1 MDSMNISNLLPGLS
15 TINFVAN
22 IDGALQVAMVAMS
35 SYASYL
41 ASQIN
46 LFVKTCLTIYV
57 IWYGLALM
65 RGEIKEVMTDAHI
78 RVFKVALVSMLA
90 LEFANYNLIVAQ
102 FAWHLPENLVNW
114 LLPSNV
120 SNKITS
126 LVVGDTSG
134 STDIS
139 IILISTI
146 MSATVSI
153 MQASLG
159 AASLAGQTDP
169 TMFAA
174 GMGVGVAGASITAV
188 VAGILLV
195 AKISLSVLLALGPFF
210 LVSILS
216 EKTKA
221 YFDGWLSQVLNFILV
236 ILLLTLTIYILF
248 PILIVTV
255 SSYYLIA
262 KLTGSLSL
270 QESVELITLLGIFLA
285 VIKQVPTTAAAVVR
299 GYAVGGAQERSLQGG
314 GGHAQDSGKSPS
326 QIQQEQNAQR
336 R

>member
-1 MDSMNISNLLPGLS
+1 
-15 TINFVAN
+15 
-22 IDGALQVAMVAMS
+22 
-35 SYASYL
+35 
-41 ASQIN
+41 
-46 LFVKTCLTIYV
+46 
-57 IWYGLALM
+57 
-65 RGEIKEVMTDAHI
+65 
-78 RVFKVALVSMLA
+78 
-90 LEFANYNLIVAQ
+90 
-102 FAWHLPENLVNW
+102 
-114 LLPSNV
+114 
-120 SNKITS
+120 
-126 LVVGDTSG
+126 
-134 STDIS
+134 
-139 IILISTI
+139 
-146 MSATVSI
+146 
-153 MQASLG
+153 
-159 AASLAGQTDP
+159 
-169 TMFAA
+169 
-174 GMGVGVAGASITAV
+174 MGVGVAGASITAV

>member
-1 MDSMNISNLLPGLS
+1 MEFADLLPGLS
-15 TINFVAN
+15 AINFLIN
-22 IDGALQVAMVAMS
+22 LEGALQVAQAAMS
-35 SYASYL
+35 SYAVYVV
-41 ASQIN
+41 SQIDT
-46 LFVKTCLTIYV
+46 FVKTCLTIYV

-65 RGEIKEVMTDAHI
+65 RGEIKEVMTDAHV
-78 RVFKVALVSMLA
+78 RVFKIALVSMLA
-90 LEFANYNLIVAQ
+90 LNFANYNNVIAQ
-102 FAWHLPENLVNW
+102 FAWHLPEHLVQW
-114 LLPSNV
+114 LTPSNALKGIADMV
-120 SNKITS
+120 MES
-126 LVVGDTSG
+126 DD
-134 STDIS
+134 STDLS
-139 IILISTI
+139 ILLISTV

-159 AASLAGQTDP
+159 TSSISGQTDP

-195 AKISLSVLLALGPFF
+195 AKISLSVLLALGPLFI
-210 LVSILS
+210 VSILS

-236 ILLLTLTIYILF
+236 ILLLTITIYILF

-262 KLTGSLSL
+262 HFTGSLSL

-299 GYAVGGAQERSLQGG
+299 GYAVSGAQERSLQGSG
-314 GGHAQDSGKSPS
+314 GGHAQDSGKSAS
-326 QIQQEQNAQR
+326 QLQQEQNAQR
-336 R
+336 K